1 MVASKKPSNTS
12 ILLQSKKQLDNL
24 IQLLYNTPM
33 WLLTIVI
40 IVNGGEKPTKFETRT
55 YEIQKECVSTIKRTE
70 RLGVFAYCDRM
81 IK

>member
-1 MVASKKPSNTS
+1 MVSSKKPSNTS
-12 ILLQSKKQLDNL
+12 IHLLSKKQLDNL
-24 IQLLYNTPM
+24 IQLLYNTVM

-55 YEIQKECVSTIKRTE
+55 YKTQKECVSAIKRVE
-70 RLGVFAYCDRM
+70 RINVYAYCDRI